1 MSARQ
6 WRNKAALSLRA
17 ADISSEKVAIGLRTL
32 AAQYIARAEALER
45 VQHKK
50 DDSD

>member
-6 WRNKAALSLRA
+6 LRKKAALSLRA
-17 ADISSEKVAIGLRTL
+17 ADNGSEKVAAGLRTL
-32 AAQYIARAEALER
+32 AAQYLAQAEALER

-50 DDSD
+50 DDSA